1 MILKRQL
8 AAVIWIA
15 IVMIAAQ
22 LVPAAALAH
31 SGHAH
36 LHSAGA
42 AVDLTLCTEDGQELD
57 LGTSVNANP
66 EESNGACY
74 TGHPSIGE
82 DARRNRAILAA
93 ALDSAGFVNY
103 PTEWWHW
110 SYGDRYWAMT
120 TGAPTAI
127 YGPSQMR

>member
-1 MILKRQL
+1 ML
-8 AAVIWIA
+8 ASRYVSPPEIA
-15 IVMIAAQ
+15 
-22 LVPAAALAH
+22 P
-31 SGHAH
+31 
-36 LHSAGA
+36 HSAGA

-74 TGHPSIGE
+74 TGHPSVGA
-82 DARRNRAILAA
+82 DARRNRAILTA
-93 ALDSAGFVNY
+93 ALSGAGFVNY

-120 TGAPTAI
+120 TAAPAAI
-127 YGPSQMR
+127 YGPSQLR